1 MISKDKQ
8 ALRAAAHQLK
18 PVVLLGAKGLTPSVV
33 QEIDIALTA
42 HELIKI
48 KLTGVER
55 EDKSALL
62 ETLCADLGA
71 DLIQTIGHIAVLY
84 RENPEK

>member
-8 ALRAAAHQLK
+8 ALRAMAHSLK
-18 PVVLLGAKGLTPSVV
+18 PVVLLGAKGLTPAVV

-55 EDKSALL
+55 EEKGALL
-62 ETLCADLGA
+62 EGLCRELNAT
-71 DLIQTIGHIAVLY
+71 LIQHIGHIAVLY
-84 RENPEK
+84 RENPKA

>member
-1 MISKDKQ
+1 MISKSKQ

-18 PVVLLGAKGLTPSVV
+18 PVVLLGSKGLTPAVI

-55 EDKSALL
+55 EEKSALL
-62 ETLCADLGA
+62 DTICSDLGA
-71 DLIQTIGHIAVLY
+71 VLIQQIGHIAVLY
-84 RENPEK
+84 RENPEA

>member
-8 ALRAAAHQLK
+8 ALRAIAHGLK
-18 PVVLLGAKGLTPSVV
+18 PVVLLGAKGLTPAVV

-55 EDKSALL
+55 EEKGALL
-62 ETLCADLGA
+62 EGLCLELKAT
-71 DLIQTIGHIAVLY
+71 LIQHIGHIAVLY
-84 RENPEK
+84 RENPKA